1 MLSSSRRWPVP
12 GAPQRRVLTALE
24 GAPTYACLV
33 TSWVWFVIAALS
45 ALAGSLLLAVDRRYR
60 DAHQRERQRWA
71 ALRGWRFV
79 TSDPV
84 LADRWRHGVIAHGGA
99 GLARNLV
106 IGSLFTPLGR
116 RSVRVFDHEQ
126 GGHVSG
132 VVVAIQR
139 QARASELVMELWLP
153 EGPLPQDAGLTT
165 LGPVG
170 ERIALVS
177 DPQEA
182 GPLVTPE
189 FVRALSA
196 LGADIPVAWL
206 ERDWVLAAAAPAAT
220 PTRLERLLRTLDEIA
235 ELLDLAH
242 QEKLSGSGQ
251 RG

>member
-1 MLSSSRRWPVP
+1 MVLSVMS
-12 GAPQRRVLTALE
+12 LM
-24 GAPTYACLV
+24 
-33 TSWVWFVIAALS
+33 WFAIAAL
-45 ALAGSLLLAVDRRYR
+45 AAAAGSVLLALDRRYR
-60 DAHQRERQRWA
+60 SAHQRERQRWA

-79 TSDPV
+79 ASDPV

-116 RSVRVFDHEQ
+116 RCVRVFDHEQ
-126 GGHVSG
+126 GGQVSG

-139 QARASELVMELWLP
+139 QVRTSELVLELWLP
-153 EGPLPQDAGLTT
+153 EGRQPQDAGLTT

-182 GPLVTPE
+182 TLLVTSE
-189 FVRALSA
+189 LARALSA

-206 ERDWVLAAAAPAAT
+206 ERDWVLAAAPPTAT

-242 QEKLSGSGQ
+242 QQKLSGSGQ